1 MTATLSRIPDAQRPS
16 DGWRAAG
23 GYFALLTGLSW
34 LAMLLLVAML
44 GSRLEP
50 LYAAPLFKGGV
61 PLMVVAT
68 AALSQVVHVVG
79 LPLAAG
85 ILAGTA
91 YLALAC
97 GRAKSRR
104 VVFATIMSGVAS
116 MLLFLVF
123 AVVLFANLYGPFLRM
138 CGNAGM
144 PH

>member
-1 MTATLSRIPDAQRPS
+1 MTATLSRIPDVQRPS

-50 LYAAPLFKGGV
+50 LYAAPMFKGGV
-61 PLMVVAT
+61 PMMVAVA

-104 VVFATIMSGVAS
+104 LVIATVMSGAAS
-116 MLLFLVF
+116 MLVFLVF
-123 AVVLFANLYGPFLRM
+123 TVVLFAHVYGPFLRI
-138 CGNAGM
+138 CSNAGM

>member
-1 MTATLSRIPDAQRPS
+1 MTATLGRIPDAQRPS

-34 LAMLLLVAML
+34 LAMLLLVARL
-44 GSRLEP
+44 GSRLET

-61 PLMVVAT
+61 PLMVAAT

-79 LPLAAG
+79 LPLAAC
-85 ILAGTA
+85 IVVWTA
-91 YLALAC
+91 YLTLAC

-104 VVFATIMSGVAS
+104 LVIATILSGAAS
-116 MLLFLVF
+116 MLVFLVF
-123 AVVLFANLYGPFLRM
+123 AVVLFAHLYGPLLRI

>member
-1 MTATLSRIPDAQRPS
+1 MTATLDRIPDMQRPS

-44 GSRLEP
+44 GGRLEP

-61 PLMVVAT
+61 PLMVAAA
-68 AALSQVVHVVG
+68 AALSQVLQVVG

-85 ILAGTA
+85 ILVWTV
-91 YLALAC
+91 YLVLAC

-104 VVFATIMSGVAS
+104 LVIATVMSGAAS

-123 AVVLFANLYGPFLRM
+123 AVVLFAHVYAPFLRM

>member
-1 MTATLSRIPDAQRPS
+1 MTAALDRIPDVQRPS

-61 PLMVVAT
+61 PVMV
-68 AALSQVVHVVG
+68 AAASALAQVVRVVG

-85 ILAGTA
+85 ILVWTA

-104 VVFATIMSGVAS
+104 LVIATILSGSAS
-116 MLLFLVF
+116 MLVFLVF
-123 AVVLFANLYGPFLRM
+123 AVVLFAHLYGPLLRI
-138 CGNAGM
+138 CGHAGM